1 MKHSEGLLLP
11 LLLAVLPPLPW
22 QGRRDATAGD
32 CVRHRDALVISK
44 HKSSLGIVDE
54 LHSAVDDLQKGGRVP
69 PHLGVLLQEQVI
81 RASRGLCRV
90 QALAEEVGRTSGSTT
105 TSSPPG
111 HPQGRI
117 TRRRRRRQL
126 AVGLA
131 AGLITAGLLK
141 LGPVVESLLLG
152 NSYSAQWNN
161 YMKRTARS
169 EHEIKLRI
177 NKMLEKI
184 ESLEQAEAES
194 MIIDEVQS
202 IISLLEVGWAD
213 IEGTS
218 SDIRTNNIL
227 STMYAVAEKHYIKLD
242 LAEKEM
248 TKIRIPMEAR
258 RLQIEFHE
266 APRCSEAHVDITT
279 VVAVPSKSC
288 YKVYEVDNIRN
299 VTYLESEFGCV
310 VVGRMDNGV
319 QLSDETLF
327 ILSNA
332 WISKGVSC
340 QNRDKDVIIHSLGND
355 VYVGGAETHDLVSN
369 CDRKFRETTRT
380 NVTSVPAA
388 TCSGRISFYRRG
400 SKISWQEFKTR
411 VIGGTAGVTARYSGL
426 EFGLE
431 WFHTELKDVL
441 DKIEK
446 DDNINLDEDY
456 DDYEGNDIG
465 WAPAIG
471 GGTGLVLIAGSA
483 VISFRIWSNLL
494 KCSDSH
500 DDGDYH
506 REDGQGLDGSDN
518 GTHRPSAEFRRLDK
532 NIKCL
537 NQIRLDLEN
546 IVKQEEEDSED
557 EEDID
562 EEEDSE

>member
-1 MKHSEGLLLP
+1 M
-11 LLLAVLPPLPW
+11 
-22 QGRRDATAGD
+22 
-32 CVRHRDALVISK
+32 VISK
-44 HKSSLGIVDE
+44 HKSSLGILDE
-54 LHSAVDDLQKGGRVP
+54 LHSAIDELQKGGRVP
-69 PHLGVLLQEQVI
+69 PHLGVLLQEQVV

-90 QALAEEVGRTSGSTT
+90 EALAEEVGMTTGSTT

-117 TRRRRRRQL
+117 TRKKRQL

-131 AGLITAGLLK
+131 AGFLTVGLLK

-184 ESLEQAEAES
+184 ERLEQAEAES

-227 STMYAVAEKHYIKLD
+227 STMYAVAEKHWLKLD

-248 TKIRIPMEAR
+248 TKIRIPLDAR
-258 RLQIEFHE
+258 RLQIELHE

-279 VVAVPSKSC
+279 VAAVPSKSC
-288 YKVYEVDNIRN
+288 YKMYEVDNDRN

-310 VVGRMDNGV
+310 AVGRMDDGV
-319 QLSDETLF
+319 ELSDGSRF

-340 QNRDKDVIIHSLGND
+340 QNRDEDVIIHSLGND
-355 VYVGGAETHDLVSN
+355 VYVGGAEPHDLVSN

-400 SKISWQEFKTR
+400 SKVSWQEFQTR
-411 VIGGTAGVTARYSGL
+411 VIGGTAGVTARYAGL

-441 DKIEK
+441 AK
-446 DDNINLDEDY
+446 DDNDEKINLDEDY
-456 DDYEGNDIG
+456 DDYDGNDLG
-465 WAPAIG
+465 WATAIG
-471 GGTGLVLIAGSA
+471 GGTGGLILIAGSA
-483 VISFRIWSNLL
+483 VISFRILW
-494 KCSDSH
+494 KCSESV
-500 DDGDYH
+500 DDGDY
-506 REDGQGLDGSDN
+506 RRDGGEGLDGRDN

-532 NIKCL
+532 NIQCL
-537 NQIRLDLEN
+537 NQIRLDLEH

-562 EEEDSE
+562 EEEDSD